1 MLKEDKKLLILSN
14 IRYKLSE
21 SKGIALYEYELLNQI
36 KSEQKND
43 INDYNQKDGQEN
55 NSNEQKIENRI
66 NQEKIKLNIEK
77 ILSYI
82 KDKKEYEFISDYFIN
97 EVDNSNSIINNSKD
111 IKIEKNEIN
120 DINNLDI
127 INEEYLSLLSKEN
140 FSEIGSIIKFNEK
153 FNKEKSDKLLPSLS
167 FNPKK
172 NIIKEE
178 DILLPHIEK
187 AKSFSSSKNEDM
199 PSKEEMDKELEEEIN
214 RQIFG
219 YTKRM
224 KESAKNFG
232 VQLRKDNQTLN
243 KIESLQD
250 KVNDK
255 TQTQV
260 KRLKEFNYSLKI
272 GFCKLL
278 FLMLSVFGTFIL
290 TLFIIKI
297 FPKLA

>member
-1 MLKEDKKLLILSN
+1 MLL
-14 IRYKLSE
+14 
-21 SKGIALYEYELLNQI
+21 
-36 KSEQKND
+36 
-43 INDYNQKDGQEN
+43 
-55 NSNEQKIENRI
+55 
-66 NQEKIKLNIEK
+66 
-77 ILSYI
+77 
-82 KDKKEYEFISDYFIN
+82 
-97 EVDNSNSIINNSKD
+97 
-111 IKIEKNEIN
+111 
-120 DINNLDI
+120 
-127 INEEYLSLLSKEN
+127 
-140 FSEIGSIIKFNEK
+140 
-153 FNKEKSDKLLPSLS
+153 DKLLPSLS

>member
-21 SKGIALYEYELLNQI
+21 SKGITLYEYELLNQI